1 VDTTLSEIQVFKL
14 LRDEAAAGAVIRPPI
29 AITIDIIKYR
39 RPHYFPADKALTVNT
54 LNLQQVL
61 PERSGPVASDWL
73 QLCSVKNTAVS
84 INGYDV
90 FNRPSLH
97 FLS

>member
-1 VDTTLSEIQVFKL
+1 MDTTLSEIQVFKL

-39 RPHYFPADKALTVNT
+39 RPYYFPADKALTVNT

-61 PERSGPVASDWL
+61 PGRSGPVASDWL
-73 QLCSVKNTAVS
+73 QLCSVENTAVS

-90 FNRPSLH
+90 SIGHPLH